1 LNPVTAG
8 AVLPSGALLLSVKA
22 ISFVRP
28 VLRRE
33 PDVSWGA

>member
-1 LNPVTAG
+1 VTAG
-8 AVLPSGALLLSVKA
+8 AALPPGAVLLSVKA
-22 ISFVRP
+22 ISFVSP